1 MSKTTDWAIETCNKE
16 MERVSNEDLMELAQT
31 KPYFYIETY
40 LNTTDAWSRVLGR
53 CYKEGGATYSRKD
66 KEPLNLHDITA
77 IRRLGHGQSD
87 RYSLADDNMTM
98 TFIYKV
104 DSGD

>member
-1 MSKTTDWAIETCNKE
+1 
-16 MERVSNEDLMELAQT
+16 MERMDGEDLMELAQT

-40 LNTTDAWSRVLGR
+40 LETTDSWSRVLGR

-66 KEPLNLHDITA
+66 KQPLNVYDITA
-77 IRRLGHGQSD
+77 VRKLDSGQSETYRLSED
-87 RYSLADDNMTM
+87 HMSIKRH
-98 TFIYKV
+98 YKI